1 MQLPDIVLYHAD
13 CYDGFGAAWAIDK
26 AHVQAG
32 KKSGAIKYVPVQYNK
47 PLPAEDYRCG
57 LLYIV
62 DFSLPVDQLKQLS
75 AIAGKIV
82 IIDHH
87 KSAEE
92 NLRDIPRFELGTPSM
107 DHWLEGHDILAH
119 FDMTQS
125 GAVLTWKH
133 FHKDPVPEMLRYIQ
147 DRDLW
152 KWELT
157 DSEAINS
164 VISTVPFSFWRYDWM
179 ADEIERDFPGTRSTG
194 QTVLRYRQK
203 LVKEICKSARVT
215 SYTMHGAK
223 SPTPCVAVRSPVL
236 QSEVGH
242 YLCQKFPEAKFAIIY
257 SDIPGD
263 PANIKWSLRSEGDF
277 DITEIAKHYGGG
289 GHRNAGGMVT
299 PTWRMI

>member
-13 CYDGFGAAWAIDK
+13 CYDGFGAAWAIEQARLK
-26 AHVQAG
+26 AG
-32 KKSGAIKYVPVQYNK
+32 KEWGTIKYVPAQYNK
-47 PLPAEDYRCG
+47 PLPPEDYRCD

-62 DFSLPVDQLKQLS
+62 DFSLPVDQLEQLS
-75 AIAGKIV
+75 ALAGKIV

-107 DHWLEGHDILAH
+107 GHWLEGHDILAH
-119 FDMTQS
+119 FDMEQS

-133 FHKDPVPEMLRYIQ
+133 FHKDPVPKMLEYIQ

-152 KWELT
+152 EWELRY
-157 DSEAINS
+157 SEQINS
-164 VISTVPFSFWRYDWM
+164 AISTTPFSFQAFDRL
-179 ADEIERDFPGTRSTG
+179 ADDLEHNSDDVYSIGVA
-194 QTVLRYRQK
+194 VLRYRDR
-203 LVKEICKSARVT
+203 LVEEICKSARMT
-215 SYTMHGAK
+215 SYTMHGSTKAI
-223 SPTPCVAVRSPVL
+223 PCVAVRSPVL

-242 YLCQKFPEAKFAIIY
+242 YLCRHFPEAKFAIIY

-263 PANIKWSLRSEGDF
+263 PANVKWSLRSEGDF
-277 DITEIAKHYGGG
+277 DITEIARRYGGG

-299 PTWRMI
+299 PAWRMV

>member
-13 CYDGFGAAWAIDK
+13 CYDGFGAAWAIEQARLK
-26 AHVQAG
+26 AKVNKG
-32 KKSGAIKYVPVQYNK
+32 SIRYVPVQYNK
-47 PLPAEDYRCG
+47 PLPLVDYACD
-57 LLYIV
+57 LMYIV
-62 DFSLPVDQLKQLS
+62 DFSFPMEVLDNLS
-75 AIAGKIV
+75 AVAKRIV

-92 NLRDIPRFELGTPSM
+92 NLAGLTRFNIGDPGFDALIS
-107 DHWLEGHDILAH
+107 HQRILAH

-133 FHKDPVPEMLRYIQ
+133 FHQDPVPLMLQYIQ

-164 VISTVPFSFWRYDWM
+164 VISTVPFSFRQYDRM
-179 ADEIERDFPGTRSTG
+179 ADEIEHDFPETRSTG

-203 LVKEICKSARVT
+203 LVEEICKPARLARYETKTGKTYMAV
-215 SYTMHGAK
+215 
-223 SPTPCVAVRSPVL
+223 VVRSPVL

-242 YLCQKFPEAKFAIIY
+242 YLCQKFPAADFAIIY
-257 SDIPGD
+257 SDIPD
-263 PANIKWSLRSEGDF
+263 SPNNVKWSLRSEGSF
-277 DITEIAKHYGGG
+277 DITEIAKEFGGG

-299 PTWRMI
+299 PAWRMI